1 MGIGVGSGS
10 VGTAGPLVGGLRL
23 KTGEGDVAFPG
34 KDELAE
40 LGAGTEDELGESEN
54 DDVVAGKDG
63 EDDELK
69 GVAGGNRGTE
79 DGGKDDE
86 RGSGDDGKEEAAK
99 VCPAASRTRKTE
111 CRMDSQYR
119 HTSQEEMGE
128 GGVFNL
134 NVHNLYTQIARRA
147 VRGARRQRQSVHEGT
162 TSKYYGSAEYGIV
175 REATA
180 YAL

>member
-23 KTGEGDVAFPG
+23 KTGGGDVAFPG

-40 LGAGTEDELGESEN
+40 LGAGAEDELGEREN
-54 DDVVAGKDG
+54 DDGEAGKDG

-86 RGSGDDGKEEAAK
+86 RGSGEDGKDEAAK
-99 VCPAASRTRKTE
+99 VCPAASRTRKTI

-119 HTSQEEMGE
+119 HTSQEEMG
-128 GGVFNL
+128 
-134 NVHNLYTQIARRA
+134 RA
-147 VRGARRQRQSVHEGT
+147 
-162 TSKYYGSAEYGIV
+162 GSLI
-175 REATA
+175 
-180 YAL
+180 